1 MAVAGAL
8 PHCPWEGAEAAEG
21 FLRPFLAMAEGEGA
35 ELTAKR
41 AVVVAERTARKAV
54 AERTAR
60 KAVAQAVG
68 VPWTS

>member
-21 FLRPFLAMAEGEGA
+21 FLRPFLAMAEAVVA
-35 ELTAKR
+35 ELIAKK
-41 AVVVAERTARKAV
+41 AVVVPEPTAKK
-54 AERTAR
+54 E
-60 KAVAQAVG
+60 VAQVVG